1 VNASLFTPGQ
11 LSALNAVQQKI
22 ATAPST
28 PLNNPAFRSFDA
40 NVSYPIKLNRL
51 REGMSIEPTVAMY
64 NVFNMGNFGTLA
76 GTLANVNTAGG
87 NVGTANNYLNG
98 PNNVAIQNGLRTQ
111 RGSGTF
117 SSGAPRTTEFQLK
130 FNF

>member
-1 VNASLFTPGQ
+1 
-11 LSALNAVQQKI
+11 
-22 ATAPST
+22 
-28 PLNNPAFRSFDA
+28 
-40 NVSYPIKLNRL
+40 
-51 REGMSIEPTVAMY
+51 MSIEPTVAMY